1 MKKLIAVICCIM
13 LMASG
18 PSAEGRDYQDS
29 LEEKTKQAVE
39 QEKNSENQSKTS
51 SDMDSKYSR
60 EDIELLARLVYA
72 EARGEPY
79 LGKVA
84 VAASVLN
91 RVESPDYPDTIP
103 GVIYQNNFGF
113 QYCPVSN
120 GQINL
125 SPDDASMRAV
135 RQALNGHDPSNGA
148 LSFYNPAKSS
158 NRWIRSRPYYGRIG
172 NHIFVG

>member
-1 MKKLIAVICCIM
+1 MKKLIAVTCCII

-18 PSAEGRDYQDS
+18 PSAECRDYQDS
-29 LEEKTKQAVE
+29 LEKKTKQAVE
-39 QEKNSENQSKTS
+39 EKDSDHKSTS
-51 SDMDSKYSR
+51 SEKSSKYSQ

-91 RVESPDYPDTIP
+91 RMESPDYPDTIA